1 MAESEVSVR
10 FTSKEEAQLWQAF
23 VKLSSGFAKAKQ
35 GASDAAKATDGV
47 DQSLKRFAR
56 SVKEAQ
62 STPDSRLADEMA
74 KIDASVKATL
84 LTEEEASE
92 ARTAANERYR
102 KELQDATGEVERFAA
117 AQLKI
122 DETPADRLRQK
133 TELLNRA
140 VKAGEMTGEQAA
152 AARRR
157 HQQEYQIELTRSQRS
172 QQSLSAGAVAA
183 GQIIAQ
189 SWSTALA
196 AVGRFSSAMQEEHRK
211 ALEVQQQ
218 AGGSLG
224 MLAQISDSE
233 QQMQDLTALAR
244 DLVRTG
250 AASDV
255 GRGAQVVFDLANA
268 NALDQV
274 GQLRQLAEPGVI
286 RDLPQ
291 ATTAANAV
299 RSAMGNDVGSVTD
312 IIAKSLKAA
321 QFSSANAEQL
331 AAGAARAG
339 SEAAAKGMSVN
350 ELLAATGI
358 IGDVRGSAEE
368 GGTRL
373 ASLLRGMQDDQ
384 EVRGKSLLDSVRAI
398 RARNLPPEELT
409 KQLTA
414 EGADAFR
421 ILATNL
427 QKLDDVTRATAEQV
441 TAVTVAEKR
450 RIALS
455 EQSVRADM
463 VARQQAGQVAMMREA
478 EGRVV
483 QLTQAAVESGA
494 MERRTGARS
503 GIVSNVA
510 AAAGAID
517 QAVPAWVAALGPAG
531 AAVKAPAW
539 LLSKFRG
546 ESGRE
551 LDAMAFSSMMG
562 VATSVPGSAMP
573 GAVANSDRTNSDVR
587 QALQLAIEERERE
600 RQQFNEMF
608 RRSAET
614 MAKAA
619 ASMERAADKAGRADR
634 INPARREAAAAHGG
648 G

>member
-1 MAESEVSVR
+1 
-10 FTSKEEAQLWQAF
+10 
-23 VKLSSGFAKAKQ
+23 
-35 GASDAAKATDGV
+35 
-47 DQSLKRFAR
+47 
-56 SVKEAQ
+56 
-62 STPDSRLADEMA
+62 
-74 KIDASVKATL
+74 
-84 LTEEEASE
+84 
-92 ARTAANERYR
+92 
-102 KELQDATGEVERFAA
+102 
-117 AQLKI
+117 
-122 DETPADRLRQK
+122 
-133 TELLNRA
+133 
-140 VKAGEMTGEQAA
+140 
-152 AARRR
+152 
-157 HQQEYQIELTRSQRS
+157 
-172 QQSLSAGAVAA
+172 
-183 GQIIAQ
+183 
-189 SWSTALA
+189 
-196 AVGRFSSAMQEEHRK
+196 MQEEHRK

-233 QQMQDLTALAR
+233 QQMQELTALAR

-250 AASDV
+250 AATDV

-299 RSAMGNDVGSVTD
+299 RSAMGSDVGSVTD

-414 EGADAFR
+414 DGADAFR

-483 QLTQAAVESGA
+483 QLTQAAIESGA

-503 GIVSNVA
+503 GIVSNIA
-510 AAAGAID
+510 AAAGAVD

-551 LDAMAFSSMMG
+551 LDAMAFSQMMG
-562 VATSVPGSAMP
+562 VATSVPGTAMP
-573 GAVANSDRTNSDVR
+573 QAVANSDRTNSDVR